1 MTLHISEAEV
11 RAVLTMPLAVEAV
24 EEISRKQ
31 ATGEVVVHPRRRF
44 ELPGGGFFH
53 YMAAADFSAGFVAMK
68 QYTFV
73 RGKLRFLVP
82 LYEMVTGDLL
92 ALIEAD
98 YMGQL
103 RTGAAS
109 GVATK
114 YLARKNARVAAII
127 GTGGQAKTQ
136 LEAAKV
142 QARDITL
149 RRAQFEHAIAV
160 LLGKPP
166 ASFTLN
172 DAPLDARPPAIPTGL
187 PSELLERRPDIA
199 AAERRVAEANDRI
212 GIARAAFY
220 PTISL
225 NGTVG
230 IEATSFANLFNPASL
245 VWSLGPTLSQT
256 VFDAG
261 RRASVSEEANARYDE
276 TVADYRQTTLTAFQ
290 QVEDNLVALRV
301 LQQEAENQHQAT
313 LAAQS
318 AEQIFNNRY
327 VGGLDT
333 YLQVV
338 TAQTTALNNERN
350 DIDIMRRQMDAS
362 VLLIKALGGGW
373 NVTDLPKL

>member
-82 LYEMVTGDLL
+82 LYEMATGDLL
-92 ALIEAD
+92 VLIEAD

-136 LEAAKV
+136 LEA
-142 QARDITL
+142 
-149 RRAQFEHAIAV
+149 
-160 LLGKPP
+160 
-166 ASFTLN
+166 
-172 DAPLDARPPAIPTGL
+172 
-187 PSELLERRPDIA
+187 IA
-199 AAERRVAEANDRI
+199 AVRKLESARAYGRDGAKREKFCKEMSERLGIPVHPCASVAEAVRGADIVCTATTAAQPVVSGADLSPGAHINAIGANHAHKRELDDEAVASADIIVVDSVEQSRQEAGDLI
-212 GIARAAFY
+212 IAFHGDEICWTGVKKLSEIVAGKASGRTSDTELTLFKSNGIASWDLAVAMKVY
-220 PTISL
+220 
-225 NGTVG
+225 
-230 IEATSFANLFNPASL
+230 ATAREKKLGRELPL
-245 VWSLGPTLSQT
+245 WS
-256 VFDAG
+256 D
-261 RRASVSEEANARYDE
+261 
-276 TVADYRQTTLTAFQ
+276 
-290 QVEDNLVALRV
+290 
-301 LQQEAENQHQAT
+301 
-313 LAAQS
+313 
-318 AEQIFNNRY
+318 
-327 VGGLDT
+327 GG
-333 YLQVV
+333 
-338 TAQTTALNNERN
+338 
-350 DIDIMRRQMDAS
+350 
-362 VLLIKALGGGW
+362 KG
-373 NVTDLPKL
+373 

>member
-11 RAVLTMPLAVEAV
+11 RAVLTMPLAVQVV

-82 LYEMVTGDLL
+82 LYEMPTGDLL

-136 LEAAKV
+136 LEAIAAVRKLESARAYGRDAARREKFCKEMSERVGIPV
-142 QARDITL
+142 QASASTTDAVRGADIVCTATTA
-149 RRAQFEHAIAV
+149 AQPVVRGADLSPGAHINAIGANHAH
-160 LLGKPP
+160 KRE
-166 ASFTLN
+166 
-172 DAPLDARPPAIPTGL
+172 LD
-187 PSELLERRPDIA
+187 
-199 AAERRVAEANDRI
+199 
-212 GIARAAFY
+212 
-220 PTISL
+220 
-225 NGTVG
+225 
-230 IEATSFANLFNPASL
+230 
-245 VWSLGPTLSQT
+245 
-256 VFDAG
+256 
-261 RRASVSEEANARYDE
+261 DE
-276 TVADYRQTTLTAFQ
+276 TVASADIIVVDS
-290 QVEDNLVALRV
+290 VEQSR
-301 LQQEAENQHQAT
+301 QEAGDLIIAFHGDEICWTGVKKLSEIVAGKASGRTSDTELT
-313 LAAQS
+313 LFKSNGIASWDLAVAMKVYAMAREKKLGRELPLWS
-318 AEQIFNNRY
+318 D
-327 VGGLDT
+327 GG
-333 YLQVV
+333 
-338 TAQTTALNNERN
+338 
-350 DIDIMRRQMDAS
+350 
-362 VLLIKALGGGW
+362 KG
-373 NVTDLPKL
+373 